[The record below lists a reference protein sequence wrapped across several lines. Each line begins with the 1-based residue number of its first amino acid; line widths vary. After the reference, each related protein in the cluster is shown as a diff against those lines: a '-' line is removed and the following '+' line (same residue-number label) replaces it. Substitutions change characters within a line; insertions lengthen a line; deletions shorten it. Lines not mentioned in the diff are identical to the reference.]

1 MKKDSRVD
9 PVAASK
15 PQKQS
20 KEREWMPMFWD
31 GMNFPGWMRL
41 ITKNRCHLPWQK
53 WYALPMVT
61 AFSLFHSAYRCWQW
75 IVVGWLV
82 KKRIDFPP
90 LFILGHWRSGTT
102 LLHELLV
109 LDPRHTYPTTY
120 ECFAPNHFVITESV
134 ATRLLGFL
142 LPARRPMDNM
152 PAGWHRPQEDEFAL
166 CNLGLPSP
174 YLTIAFPNEPPQDQ
188 EYLTL
193 EHVPANDLARW
204 KKKFLRFLQEIN
216 YRSKRPQRIV
226 LKSPPHTGRIKVL
239 LEMFPDAKFVHI
251 VRDPFVVFPSTVH
264 LWKTLYSSQGMQKP
278 TFAGLDKHVFDN
290 FTQMYERFEADR
302 HRIPSENFCEIRY
315 EDLITDPVAGIR
327 QVYEKLSLGGY
338 DEALPALQAFVAAT
352 KGYETNKYR
361 ELEPALRD
369 QIATRWATYIQQY
382 GYAKSAG
389 GGVQPPVK
397 SSTYESARDA
407 GNMVGS

>member
-1 MKKDSRVD
+1 
-9 PVAASK
+9 
-15 PQKQS
+15 
-20 KEREWMPMFWD
+20 
-31 GMNFPGWMRL
+31 
-41 ITKNRCHLPWQK
+41 
-53 WYALPMVT
+53 
-61 AFSLFHSAYRCWQW
+61 
-75 IVVGWLV
+75 
-82 KKRIDFPP
+82 
-90 LFILGHWRSGTT
+90 
-102 LLHELLV
+102 
-109 LDPRHTYPTTY
+109 
-120 ECFAPNHFVITESV
+120 
-134 ATRLLGFL
+134 
-142 LPARRPMDNM
+142 MDNM